1 MHSGKI
7 RLSALDAS
15 FLALESSTAPMHT
28 GALLLLDGSVTFQQA
43 RETIERGL
51 TRAAR
56 LTTRLH
62 NGAPGTVP
70 TLEPDSSFKLEHHV
84 HNLPVPPPYGTRQVA
99 DVAARLFAPALR
111 RYRPLWEMFVLSAN
125 GHGLA
130 VLGKLHHCVADGIAG
145 VDVLEA
151 LFGAEQNS
159 GLAIGTSRYRR
170 SVTNAEEGEDSQA
183 ASPEAE
189 AIPAFARIMEL
200 LSRPQAAREQF
211 GNLFNAAAMVAG
223 GMLGVAQT
231 LPFNGQLSNSRRIG
245 WFEVDGAGLNAI
257 KRRFGCT
264 VNDVVLTIVTGGVRN
279 YLRELGHPIRKLMLR
294 TLIPVSIRRQRPG
307 GRTGNQVSG
316 LVAPLPLAIA
326 GATRRLGEIVRV
338 TRELRSSGQ
347 AATLGRAVETL
358 GNLTPWLIPVLG
370 SMVFYR
376 TIDLICSSV
385 PGPRHPL
392 EIAGQ
397 RVETIVPLVPIP
409 EGVGLGFGA
418 MTYAGKLCLGIDA
431 DAALVGDLRPVLV
444 GLKQAYAQ
452 LCRFAEVEGEAR
464 TSG

>member
-28 GALLLLDGSVTFQQA
+28 GALLLLDGAITLQQA

-70 TLEPDSSFKLEHHV
+70 TLEPDSSFKLEHHLRQV
-84 HNLPVPPPYGTRQVA
+84 PVPPPYKARQVA
-99 DVAARLFAPALR
+99 ELAGRLFAPALR
-111 RYRPLWEMFVLSAN
+111 RYRPLWEMFLLSDG
-125 GHGLA
+125 GHGRA

-151 LFGAEQNS
+151 LFGPEQSS
-159 GLAIGTSRYRR
+159 GLAIATSRYRR
-170 SVTNAEEGEDSQA
+170 GVANPEEDKDNQA
-183 ASPEAE
+183 ASPDAE
-189 AIPAFARIMEL
+189 AISTIARIMEL

-211 GNLFNAAAMVAG
+211 GNLFNAAAMVAT
-223 GMLGVAQT
+223 GMFGAAQA
-231 LPFNGQLSNSRRIG
+231 LPFNGPLSNSRRIG
-245 WFEVDGAGLNAI
+245 WFEIDGVALNAI

-264 VNDVVLTIVTGGVRN
+264 VNDVVLTMVTGGVRT
-279 YLRELGHPIRKLMLR
+279 YLRELGHPTRKLMLR

-326 GATRRLGEIVRV
+326 GAPRRLSEIVRV

-347 AATLGRAVETL
+347 AATLARAVETV
-358 GNLTPWLIPVLG
+358 GNLTPWLVPVLG

-418 MTYAGKLCLGIDA
+418 MTYAGRLCIGINA
-431 DAALVGDLRPVLV
+431 DAALVGDLRPVLI

-452 LCRFAEVEGEAR
+452 LCRVAEVHGESKM
-464 TSG
+464 SG

>member
-28 GALLLLDGSVTFQQA
+28 GALLLLDGAITLQQA

-51 TRAAR
+51 MRTPR

-62 NGAPGTVP
+62 NGVPGTVP
-70 TLEPDSSFKLEHHV
+70 MLEPDSSFKLEHHV
-84 HNLPVPPPYGTRQVA
+84 HNLPVPPPYKARQFA
-99 DVAARLFAPALR
+99 DAAARVYAPALR
-111 RYRPLWEMFVLSAN
+111 RYRPLWNIFVLSAG
-125 GHGLA
+125 GHGRA

-151 LFGAEQNS
+151 LFGVEHGSDSARAT
-159 GLAIGTSRYRR
+159 LRHRR
-170 SVTNAEEGEDSQA
+170 GGSNQEKGEDDGA

-189 AIPAFARIMEL
+189 AIPAFARIVEL
-200 LSRPQAAREQF
+200 LSHPQAAHEQF
-211 GNLFNAAAMVAG
+211 GNLFNAASMVAT
-223 GMLGVAQT
+223 GMFGAAQT
-231 LPFNGQLSNSRRIG
+231 LPFNGPLSNSRRIG
-245 WFEVDGAGLNAI
+245 WFGIDGVALSAI

-264 VNDVVLTIVTGGVRN
+264 VNDVVLTMVTGAVRS
-279 YLRELGHPIRKLMLR
+279 YLRELGHPTRKVMLR
-294 TLIPVSIRRQRPG
+294 TLIPVSIRRQRRG
-307 GRTGNQVSG
+307 GRIGNQVSG
-316 LVAPLPLAIA
+316 LVAPLPIAIA
-326 GATRRLGEIVRV
+326 GALRRLSEIVRV

-347 AATLGRAVETL
+347 AATLARAVETV

-392 EIAGQ
+392 EIAGH

-418 MTYAGKLCLGIDA
+418 MTYAGRLCIGINA
-431 DAALVGDLRPVLV
+431 DAALVRDLRPLLV
-444 GLKQAYAQ
+444 GLEQAYAQ
-452 LCRFAEVEGEAR
+452 LCRAAEVRGES
-464 TSG
+464 TMSG

>member
-28 GALLLLDGSVTFQQA
+28 GALLLLDGAITLQQA

-70 TLEPDSSFKLEHHV
+70 TLEPDSSFKLEHHLRQV
-84 HNLPVPPPYGTRQVA
+84 PVPPPYKARQVA
-99 DVAARLFAPALR
+99 ELAGRLFAPALR
-111 RYRPLWEMFVLSAN
+111 RYRPLWEMFLLSDG
-125 GHGLA
+125 GHGRA

-151 LFGAEQNS
+151 LFGPEQSS
-159 GLAIGTSRYRR
+159 GLAIATSRYRR
-170 SVTNAEEGEDSQA
+170 GVANPEEDKDNQA
-183 ASPEAE
+183 ASPDAE
-189 AIPAFARIMEL
+189 AISTIARIMEL

-211 GNLFNAAAMVAG
+211 GNLFNAAAMVAT
-223 GMLGVAQT
+223 GMFGAAQA
-231 LPFNGQLSNSRRIG
+231 LPFNGPLSNSRRIG
-245 WFEVDGAGLNAI
+245 WFEIDGVALNAI

-264 VNDVVLTIVTGGVRN
+264 VNDVVLTMVTGGVRT
-279 YLRELGHPIRKLMLR
+279 YLRELGHPTRKLMLR

-326 GATRRLGEIVRV
+326 GAPRRLSEIVRV

-347 AATLGRAVETL
+347 AATLARAVETV
-358 GNLTPWLIPVLG
+358 GNLTPWLVPVLG

-409 EGVGLGFGA
+409 EGVWLGFGA
-418 MTYAGKLCLGIDA
+418 MTYAGRLCIGINA
-431 DAALVGDLRPVLV
+431 DAALVGDLRPVLI

-452 LCRFAEVEGEAR
+452 LCRVAEVHGESKM
-464 TSG
+464 SG

>member
-1 MHSGKI
+1 MPSGRI

-28 GALLLLDGSVTFQQA
+28 GALLLLDGAITLQQA

-70 TLEPDSSFKLEHHV
+70 TLEPDSSFKLAHHL
-84 HNLPVPPPYGTRQVA
+84 HDLPVPPPYKTRQVA
-99 DVAARLFAPALR
+99 ELAGRLLAPALR
-111 RYRPLWEMFVLSAN
+111 RYRPLWEMFLLSDR
-125 GHGLA
+125 GHGRA

-151 LFGAEQNS
+151 LFGAEQRS
-159 GLAIGTSRYRR
+159 DSARAVLRHRR
-170 SVTNAEEGEDSQA
+170 GGENPEEGKDNGA
-183 ASPEAE
+183 ASPDAE
-189 AIPAFARIMEL
+189 AISTIARIMRL
-200 LSRPQAAREQF
+200 LSSPQAAREQF
-211 GNLFNAAAMVAG
+211 GNLLKAAAMVAG
-223 GMLGVAQT
+223 GMFGAAQT
-231 LPFNGQLSNSRRIG
+231 LPFNGPLSNSRRIG
-245 WFEVDGAGLNAI
+245 WFEIDGAALNAI

-264 VNDVVLTIVTGGVRN
+264 VNDVVLTMMTGGVRS
-279 YLRELGHPIRKLMLR
+279 YLRELGHPTRKLMLR

-307 GRTGNQVSG
+307 GRIGNQVSG
-316 LVAPLPLAIA
+316 LVAPLPIAIA
-326 GATRRLGEIVRV
+326 GAPRRLSEIVRV
-338 TRELRSSGQ
+338 TRELRTSGQ
-347 AATLGRAVETL
+347 AATLARAVETV
-358 GNLTPWLIPVLG
+358 GNLTPWLVPVLG

-418 MTYAGKLCLGIDA
+418 MTYAGKLCLGINA
-431 DAALVGDLRPVLV
+431 DAALVGDLRPLLV

-452 LCRFAEVEGEAR
+452 LCRVAEIRGES
-464 TSG
+464 TMSG